1 MQPFSTKEKKRRLSM
16 AFWDLKV
23 NADSLLSLLNDDIE
37 KAGSLDKKQL
47 YRRLLSTYDWYTLLK
62 IVPNENLS
70 QMLDDAVLDK
80 LFPKDLKEKFL
91 YARKI
96 LRG

>member
-1 MQPFSTKEKKRRLSM
+1 M

-23 NADSLLSLLNDDIE
+23 DADTLLSLLKGEIE
-37 KAGSLDKKQL
+37 EAGSIDKTNL

-62 IVPNENLS
+62 IVPHENLS
-70 QMLDDAVLDK
+70 QMLDDPVLDK
-80 LFPKDLKEKFL
+80 LFPKDLKEKYL